1 VSLPEDDAAYLDE
14 RARKSGTPSRS
25 AVLHEAVRML
35 RSIDLEADYAA
46 AWHEGDSTGER
57 EEWQSTSG
65 DGLR

>member
-1 VSLPEDDAAYLDE
+1 
-14 RARKSGTPSRS
+14 
-25 AVLHEAVRML
+25 ML

-46 AWHEGDSTGER
+46 AWHESDSTGER

>member
-1 VSLPEDDAAYLDE
+1 MSPIWMSGPASLA
-14 RARKSGTPSRS
+14 TPPGLR
-25 AVLHEAVRML
+25 VLHEAVRML

-46 AWHEGDSTGER
+46 AWHEWDSTGER